1 MSAEKIVIVGA
12 NHAGLAV
19 ARNLMD
25 SGKEFEITMIDKSD
39 NLGYLSCGTPLLL
52 SNEINSYRN
61 FFYVDNETLR
71 KQLAALYMEA
81 LVESIDFRN
90 KKVIFRDKQGLQG
103 VKYDKLVLA
112 TGASQVSLGISG
124 NDLRGIYR
132 IKNLNEALEV
142 NQRLDLN
149 NVKNVAIIGGGYIG
163 IEVAEAIQKRGK
175 HVTIYDA
182 NPHLMMSHY
191 DESFGRLVEERLRE
205 KGDDLCLEEEVQSY
219 VGKAGRID
227 RIITDRGKYSTDMVI
242 LTMGF
247 LPNTSLGRF
256 HLELYTNGAY
266 IVNEYQ
272 QTSDPDVYAVGD
284 CSTSYS
290 NILKELVVNFSV
302 SDALRG
308 AYVAAKNIAGENIS
322 SSGTQASN
330 AVRVYGLNL
339 FSTGVTVNE
348 ASCYSIPHEY
358 VDYETWQRPKFMLE
372 NSKIKL
378 RLVYHKEDRRL
389 LGAQIASQSDQ
400 AGTLHMLSLAIQKE
414 VTVDELKVSDFFFYP
429 YFNQPE
435 NFVTEATR
443 HVSKKRGKAD
453 DK

>member
-1 MSAEKIVIVGA
+1 M
-12 NHAGLAV
+12 
-19 ARNLMD
+19 
-25 SGKEFEITMIDKSD
+25 
-39 NLGYLSCGTPLLL
+39 
-52 SNEINSYRN
+52 
-61 FFYVDNETLR
+61 
-71 KQLAALYMEA
+71 
-81 LVESIDFRN
+81 
-90 KKVIFRDKQGLQG
+90 IFRDKQGLQG

-112 TGASQVSLGISG
+112 TGASQVSLGING

-132 IKNLNEALEV
+132 IKNLNEGLEV

-191 DESFGRLVEERLRE
+191 DEPFGRLVEERLRE
-205 KGDDLCLEEEVQSY
+205 KGIDLCLEEEVQSY
-219 VGKAGRID
+219 VGKSGRID
-227 RIITDRGKYSTDMVI
+227 QIITDRGKYSTDMAI

-272 QTSDPDVYAVGD
+272 QTSDPDIYAVGD

-308 AYVAAKNIAGENIS
+308 KIFPQVGPKLQMRCG
-322 SSGTQASN
+322 
-330 AVRVYGLNL
+330 
-339 FSTGVTVNE
+339 STG
-348 ASCYSIPHEY
+348 
-358 VDYETWQRPKFMLE
+358 
-372 NSKIKL
+372 
-378 RLVYHKEDRRL
+378 
-389 LGAQIASQSDQ
+389 
-400 AGTLHMLSLAIQKE
+400 
-414 VTVDELKVSDFFFYP
+414 
-429 YFNQPE
+429 
-435 NFVTEATR
+435 
-443 HVSKKRGKAD
+443 
-453 DK
+453 

>member
-1 MSAEKIVIVGA
+1 MSSEKIVIVGA

-19 ARNLMD
+19 ARNLID
-25 SGKEFEITMIDKSD
+25 SGKEFEITMIDESD
-39 NLGYLSCGTPLLL
+39 DLGYLSCGTPLLL
-52 SNEINSYRN
+52 GNEVNSYRN
-61 FFYVDNETLR
+61 FFYIKNDELR
-71 KQLAALYMEA
+71 KQIAALHTKA
-81 LVESIDFRN
+81 QVKSIDFRN

-124 NDLRGIYR
+124 SDLRGIYR

-182 NPHLMMSHY
+182 NPYLMSAHY
-191 DESFGRLVEERLRE
+191 DEQFGHLVEERLRE
-205 KGDDLCLEEEVQSY
+205 KGIDLCLAEEVQSY
-219 VGKAGRID
+219 VGKAGKIAQ
-227 RIITDRGKYSTDMVI
+227 IITDRGKYLTDMVI

-302 SDALRG
+302 SDAMRG
-308 AYVAAKNIAGENIS
+308 AYVAAKNIAGETIS
-322 SSGTQASN
+322 SNGTQTSN
-330 AVRVYGLNL
+330 AVQVFGLNL
-339 FSTGVTVNE
+339 FSTGITVTQAERYN
-348 ASCYSIPHEY
+348 IPCEY
-358 VDYETWQRPKFMLE
+358 VDYETWQRPKFMLK
-372 NSKIKL
+372 NDRVKL
-378 RLVYHKEDRRL
+378 RLVYHKQTHRL
-389 LGAQIASQSDQ
+389 LGAQIATESDQ

-414 VTVDELKVSDFFFYP
+414 VTIDELKVSDFFFYP

-435 NFVTEATR
+435 NFVIEATR
-443 HVSKKRGKAD
+443 KMKKESGGSVD
-453 DK
+453 